1 MFDAI
6 GTLFIYIMAAPFAIL
21 AACIAW
27 TALVGLIALLWMIL
41 RAIAMILWTPFA
53 LIGMAIDQITAKIS
67 GKPAPRPGPPPAL
80 TYEQRR
86 QWANREGP
94 YADA

>member
-21 AACIAW
+21 AAVIAW
-27 TALVGLIALLWMIL
+27 TVFVGLIALLWQIL
-41 RAIAMILWTPFA
+41 RAACMILWAPFA
-53 LIGMAIDQITAKIS
+53 LIGMAIDQIGAKLT
-67 GKPAPRPGPPPAL
+67 GRKPPPYGLPSGL